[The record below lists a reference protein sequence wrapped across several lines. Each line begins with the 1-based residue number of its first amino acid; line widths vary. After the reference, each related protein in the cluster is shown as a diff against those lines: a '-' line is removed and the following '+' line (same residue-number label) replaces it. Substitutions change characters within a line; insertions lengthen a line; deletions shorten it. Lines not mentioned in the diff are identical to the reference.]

1 MRCNA
6 MNPNYVSYNI
16 ISFTKSINQRED
28 LQRSWCSEQQGP
40 IDMSSLIPA
49 RQALDHGRPLA
60 HCHWH
65 WHSTTVSHCS
75 RWRGLVALLVVVFIL
90 ALLLFP
96 SVVCGLVPYR
106 ARWVNRTV
114 GWMAGWLNKNQVSH
128 CLGVPFLAHQ

>member
-49 RQALDHGRPLA
+49 RQALA

-65 WHSTTVSHCS
+65 IVIGTVLPSHT
-75 RWRGLVALLVVVFIL
+75 VAD
-90 ALLLFP
+90 
-96 SVVCGLVPYR
+96 G
-106 ARWVNRTV
+106 V
-114 GWMAGWLNKNQVSH
+114 GWLH
-128 CLGVPFLAHQ
+128 C